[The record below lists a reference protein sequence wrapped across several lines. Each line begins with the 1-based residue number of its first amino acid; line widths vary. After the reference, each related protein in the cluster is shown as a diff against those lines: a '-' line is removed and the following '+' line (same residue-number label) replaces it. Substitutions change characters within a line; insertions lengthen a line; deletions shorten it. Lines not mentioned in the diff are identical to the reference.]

1 LEKEEMEDG
10 RKTKHI
16 RLEDGSQKTLAEG
29 SLEEGRER
37 RRQEDKFI
45 RLEDDSQKDERKIT

>member
-1 LEKEEMEDG
+1 MEDG

-37 RRQEDKFI
+37 RRQEDKLI
-45 RLEDDSQKDERKIT
+45 RLEDGTQKDERKIT